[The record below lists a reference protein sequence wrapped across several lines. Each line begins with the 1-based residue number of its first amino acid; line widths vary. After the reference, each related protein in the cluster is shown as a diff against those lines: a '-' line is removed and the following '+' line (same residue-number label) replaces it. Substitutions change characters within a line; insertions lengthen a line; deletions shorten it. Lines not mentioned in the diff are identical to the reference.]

1 MFQPPSGNCR
11 FKMWRTQRC
20 CICSSTSPTQCM
32 KRTKSEQSVLSTSN
46 SPHQWP
52 SGCCCRSRFS
62 WARLI
67 ACEISVS
74 SAEYDSTSCGLALDN
89 EITSLDR
96 LMIVDLLIAD
106 RTFVDLKMLAPPRLQ
121 RVCP

>member
-1 MFQPPSGNCR
+1 
-11 FKMWRTQRC
+11 
-20 CICSSTSPTQCM
+20 M

-121 RVCP
+121 RVCPQDDRCRWIRHYTRGFRCPDQSVSVSLRN